1 MIEQNL
7 LPGQYLPIGE
17 NNTVLINKCN
27 MTVEAIKFY
36 ITQKFNNINVIDVD
50 GDLFFMHNGNDK
62 MPFATIVVKD
72 NEYDNVSKL
81 DREGFFRLNIGVDT
95 RTFMSMFEGVTE
107 KKGIGAY
114 LDSGIDFTKEDT
126 LFPHPVYGSMYWV
139 SVVNPSGEMFE
150 VLKGYLDEAYGKLV
164 KRE

>member
-1 MIEQNL
+1 
-7 LPGQYLPIGE
+7 
-17 NNTVLINKCN
+17 

-36 ITQKFNNINVIDVD
+36 ITQQFENINVIEVE

-72 NEYDNVSKL
+72 NDYDHVSNL
-81 DREGFFRLNIGVDT
+81 NREGFYRLNIGIDKS
-95 RTFMSMFEGVTE
+95 TFMSMFEGVTE

-126 LFPHPVYGSMYWV
+126 LFPHPVYGSMYWI
-139 SVVNPSGEMFE
+139 SVVNPSEKTFE
-150 VLKGYLDEAYGKLV
+150 GLKGYLDWGYEKIAKG
-164 KRE
+164 E

>member
-1 MIEQNL
+1 
-7 LPGQYLPIGE
+7 
-17 NNTVLINKCN
+17 
-27 MTVEAIKFY
+27 MTVAAIKFY
-36 ITQKFNNINVIDVD
+36 ITQQFQNINVVEVD
-50 GDLFFMHNGNDK
+50 GDLFFMHEKNDK

-81 DREGFFRLNIGVDT
+81 DREGFFRLNIGIDKGS
-95 RTFMSMFEGVTE
+95 FMSMFEGVTE

-139 SVVNPSGEMFE
+139 SVVNPSEEMFE
-150 VLKGYLDEAYGKLV
+150 GLKGYLEWGYGKG
-164 KRE
+164 EE